1 MSLEFYRGLYDAEW
15 ARRDEVRQAAG
26 FPAAVLTLLA
36 GVLVL
41 YARTYS
47 LPRTWMAVLFGVSFT
62 AAFITFCAAV
72 YMLARSLFGPKYLRI
87 PWPSQIRDYEEG
99 LIKFYR
105 GKPDAEALVM
115 RDWEAELI
123 DRYVHAADRNAENNA
138 NAGEYLYKANRAV
151 VVTLIAVA
159 LGAIPVVDDFRAN
172 RGVPQAVEIINL
184 ESLSDVG
191 RQRAVG
197 RPGDDQR
204 VAAPTDSTVEASPAV
219 QH

>member
-15 ARRDEVRQAAG
+15 TRRDEVRQAAG
-26 FPAAVLTLLA
+26 FPAGVLTLLA
-36 GVLVL
+36 GVLVF

-47 LPRTWMAVLFGVSFT
+47 DSRTWAATLFVGSF
-62 AAFITFCAAV
+62 AAALIAFCVAV

-105 GKPDAEALVM
+105 GKPDAEALAT
-115 RDWEAELI
+115 RDWETDLI
-123 DRYVHAADRNAENNA
+123 DRYVHAANRNAENNA

-151 VVTLIAVA
+151 VVTLFVVA
-159 LGAIPVVDDFRAN
+159 LGAIPVVHDVRAN
-172 RGVPQAVEIINL
+172 RDVPQAVEIINL
-184 ESLSDVG
+184 EALSNVG

-204 VAAPTDSTVEASPAV
+204 VTAPTDSTVEASPAV